1 MFDAEPIKIE
11 IKEDKNC
18 KITNFTIKSC
28 IKKNIKF
35 KCAPYSNLVNVN
47 FKNWDEILNLNE
59 MFPLFN
65 ENCEIKFSSLKKFK
79 IFNPYNISLEIL
91 KNLYN
96 NLDNLPII
104 EDIHIECYSNFYIDE
119 DFHEKFIKKLLSLK
133 LVKLTFI
140 IKHNHFFGED
150 QYDNKELEVIY
161 PDIEF
166 DKYDELVITKLG
178 D

>member
-1 MFDAEPIKIE
+1 
-11 IKEDKNC
+11 
-18 KITNFTIKSC
+18 
-28 IKKNIKF
+28 
-35 KCAPYSNLVNVN
+35 
-47 FKNWDEILNLNE
+47 

-65 ENCEIKFSSLKKFK
+65 ENCAIKFSSLKKFK
-79 IFNPYNISLEIL
+79 FFTAHNISLEIL

-104 EDIHIECYSNFYIDE
+104 EDIHIECNSDFYIDE

-140 IKHNHFFGED
+140 IKHSHFFGED